1 MIAAKEELLSQE
13 FPVIELKSSLIKLQN
28 ICVTNDPFLVYDVWP
43 DLYHDRCH

>member
-1 MIAAKEELLSQE
+1 
-13 FPVIELKSSLIKLQN
+13 LQN